1 MLETEI
7 KLLREAIE
15 ANTAALLG
23 QQPSTSQPN
32 ETVEEKPKAATKAK
46 AKPAKKEAV
55 KEEPKVEETDTSEK
69 ITSQTVKDLA
79 KSKMSDGV
87 PRTTIKAVITKLGA
101 ESIADLDDTGLAS
114 LHDKLTEL

>member
-23 QQPSTSQPN
+23 QQPSTP
-32 ETVEEKPKAATKAK
+32 EAVEVTEDKPKATTKAK
-46 AKPAKKEAV
+46 PKATKKEVV
-55 KEEPKVEETDTSEK
+55 KEEPKDEETSSDEK

-79 KSKMSDGV
+79 KTKMSDGV
-87 PRTTIKAVITKLGA
+87 PRTTIKAIITKLGA
-101 ESIADLDDTGLAS
+101 ESIADLDDAGLTS
-114 LHDKLTEL
+114 LHEKLTEL